1 MFITDQLLLV
11 LLYPDFVADFES
23 FVKED
28 QLFKELGESAVFAD
42 VTLESGDAVRA
53 DDEPQLQT
61 SKATTQRN
69 APMLKYLEDMSLAP
83 NCSDVNIYILKYA
96 DMKWYNISNWFH
108 KKLK

>member
-1 MFITDQLLLV
+1 MNQLLA

-61 SKATTQRN
+61 SKATTQRY
-69 APMLKYLEDMSLAP
+69 APMLYNLEGMSLATYSSEQMQYF
-83 NCSDVNIYILKYA
+83 NAKR
-96 DMKWYNISNWFH
+96 
-108 KKLK
+108 